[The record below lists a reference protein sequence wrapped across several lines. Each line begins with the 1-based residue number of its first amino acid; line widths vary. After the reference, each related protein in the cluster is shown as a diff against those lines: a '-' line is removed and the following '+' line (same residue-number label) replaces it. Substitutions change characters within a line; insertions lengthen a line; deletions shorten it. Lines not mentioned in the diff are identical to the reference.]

1 MSPHCQFI
9 AKYKE
14 KIEMENSSEAVIV
27 LVMEQCTHSVYA
39 LNK

>member
-27 LVMEQCTHSVYA
+27 MEQYTHSVYA